1 MPFVPQPTTVRPAG
15 RQAAARLVPARVRGL
30 RHDVRVLLASRRFGD
45 AAAEAARAFDP
56 QLVYERSEYFS
67 IAGLRAAATLGIP
80 LVLEVNGILPKDA
93 RTMYRS
99 LAEPLGVALERRKHR
114 SAAAIVTVSPGLG
127 RRLVAL
133 GARPE
138 TVVVVP
144 NTVAPD
150 RVARMPRPVTAESA
164 VIGWIGHIM
173 SWHADALEFLI
184 EVAPAVLSAVPH
196 ARFVII
202 GTGPRLGALEEKVMA
217 SGLSPAVRFTGEVA
231 FDDVPRALHEIDVG
245 VIPDVF
251 DYAFPVKLV
260 EFGAAGIPV
269 VAPRSDSLDEQVRAG
284 VEYAPFVRGDPDS
297 LVETLVGLA
306 LDGERRAVLGSGL
319 LAAVRDRFTWT
330 ASGDALATIVGQ
342 ALAGGD
348 HSRTDNPR

>member
-1 MPFVPQPTTVRPAG
+1 
-15 RQAAARLVPARVRGL
+15 
-30 RHDVRVLLASRRFGD
+30 
-45 AAAEAARAFDP
+45 
-56 QLVYERSEYFS
+56 
-67 IAGLRAAATLGIP
+67 
-80 LVLEVNGILPKDA
+80 
-93 RTMYRS
+93 
-99 LAEPLGVALERRKHR
+99 
-114 SAAAIVTVSPGLG
+114 
-127 RRLVAL
+127 
-133 GARPE
+133 
-138 TVVVVP
+138 
-144 NTVAPD
+144 
-150 RVARMPRPVTAESA
+150 
-164 VIGWIGHIM
+164 
-173 SWHADALEFLI
+173 
-184 EVAPAVLSAVPH
+184 
-196 ARFVII
+196 
-202 GTGPRLGALEEKVMA
+202 MA